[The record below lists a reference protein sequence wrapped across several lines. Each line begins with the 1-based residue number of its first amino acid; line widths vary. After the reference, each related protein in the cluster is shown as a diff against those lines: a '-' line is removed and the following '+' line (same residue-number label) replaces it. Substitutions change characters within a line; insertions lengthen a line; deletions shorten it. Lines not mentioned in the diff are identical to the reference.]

1 MAKFVPNWVSQLT
14 ESYRVTRQRDPRIAL
29 ILLGAF
35 VAGAIVG
42 FGLTWLLTL
51 WTGGSIVFPIVSA
64 VMFGLLGALWIFGNR
79 AQSAAY
85 ASIEGQPGAAAAALG
100 ILKKGWR
107 TDAAIAVNKSS
118 DLVHRVVGRPG
129 IVLVGEGN
137 PNRLKALMANE
148 RKRHER
154 MLADVPVHEI
164 VLGDG
169 EGEVPLRKLVRTVSK
184 MKREVRPAEI
194 TEILGRLRAVDASRS
209 AIPIPKGP
217 VPTSM
222 KGMRGN
228 LRGR

>member
-1 MAKFVPNWVSQLT
+1 MARP
-14 ESYRVTRQRDPRIAL
+14 
-29 ILLGAF
+29 
-35 VAGAIVG
+35 
-42 FGLTWLLTL
+42 TL
-51 WTGGSIVFPIVSA
+51 P
-64 VMFGLLGALWIFGNR
+64 
-79 AQSAAY
+79 
-85 ASIEGQPGAAAAALG
+85 
-100 ILKKGWR
+100 
-107 TDAAIAVNKSS
+107 IAVNKSS
-118 DLVHRVVGRPG
+118 DLVHRVVGPPG

-154 MLADVPVHEI
+154 MLSDVPVHEI

-169 EGEVPLRKLVRTVSK
+169 EGEVPLRKLARTVSK

-209 AIPIPKGP
+209 AMPIPKGP